1 MTNSLK
7 DKTILIT
14 GACGVLGKAYI
25 EEFLNNGAKV
35 IASDIN
41 DTKAVSLRKDYAE
54 NKNFHYYTLNVG
66 DEEEVEKI
74 FKKIKSNGLKPNVV
88 LNNAAITGEFLL
100 KKKRDFQICKY
111 NHFRLGKNVEN
122 EPYWPIFD
130 S

>member
-41 DTKAVSLRKDYAE
+41 DMKAVSLRKDYAE
-54 NKNFHYYTLNVG
+54 
-66 DEEEVEKI
+66 
-74 FKKIKSNGLKPNVV
+74 IKTF
-88 LNNAAITGEFLL
+88 IT
-100 KKKRDFQICKY
+100 I
-111 NHFRLGKNVEN
+111 H
-122 EPYWPIFD
+122 
-130 S
+130 